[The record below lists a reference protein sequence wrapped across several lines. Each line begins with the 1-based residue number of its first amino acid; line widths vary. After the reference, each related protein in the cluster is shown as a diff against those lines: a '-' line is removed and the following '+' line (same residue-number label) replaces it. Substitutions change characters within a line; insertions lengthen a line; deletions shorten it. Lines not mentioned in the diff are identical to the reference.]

1 MSNCRPVMDSWVL
14 ARPKLVGKRKYYGA
28 YPAGLRSVAMF
39 PTAVGFGNR
48 LRVFGV
54 YEAE

>member
-28 YPAGLRSVAMF
+28 YPAGLHSVAMF